1 MSEVNNPNII
11 KEEIMLSL
19 SLALFGIDAL
29 LFKYGAISLL
39 DTIQSSAV
47 AAVMFNLIDLAMVL
61 IFGGHSTGG
70 I

>member
-1 MSEVNNPNII
+1 
-11 KEEIMLSL
+11 MLSL
-19 SLALFGIDAL
+19 SLALFGMDAL

-47 AAVMFNLIDLAMVL
+47 AAVMFNLIDLAMGL